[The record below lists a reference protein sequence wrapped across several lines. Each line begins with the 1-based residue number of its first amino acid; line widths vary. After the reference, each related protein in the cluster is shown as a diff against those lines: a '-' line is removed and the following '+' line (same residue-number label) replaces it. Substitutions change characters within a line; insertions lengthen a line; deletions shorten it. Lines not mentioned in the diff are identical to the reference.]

1 MEILNNDSRDVIQIS
16 DIVEKMYNAP
26 FIKQLDPSLS
36 IFFSRVYNVLSFRI
50 APKTPAF
57 DRIDHGSIDTSPEA
71 ICSPG
76 TVTQLHLIMGITA
89 NDHSSSPAVHFEDP
103 VLLEGRTDPRTNTGS
118 EIHMAVRCGDENK
131 VKDLLKHE
139 DVSSRD
145 KQGNTALHL
154 AAALGNLKLV
164 ELLLEAGSAV
174 DAQNKFGWTSLHFAA
189 EGTDGEVVRRLLDA
203 GANVNSRDH
212 DDSTPLNKAAFS
224 GNREVVET
232 LLAANPDIEALD
244 LSGQT
249 ALHSA
254 AIRGKDQYSDG
265 VLEAPLAAGAEVNAP
280 SKDDLFKEYD
290 GYTPAHLAILVG
302 NLEAVRVLVEHNADL
317 SALTASGNDAL
328 AIAREERKM
337 LEHLKS
343 IGQDVDESLRTMK
356 DIEMYLLQNL
366 NLWVAA

>member
-1 MEILNNDSRDVIQIS
+1 
-16 DIVEKMYNAP
+16 MYNAL

-36 IFFSRVYNVLSFRI
+36 IFLSRVYKVLSFSFSFHALRT
-50 APKTPAF
+50 APKTPVS
-57 DRIDHGSIDTSPEA
+57 DRTGHSSIDTSPEA

-76 TVTQLHLIMGITA
+76 TVTPLHLIMGIAA
-89 NDHSSSPAVHFEDP
+89 NDHLSSSAGPHFKDRI
-103 VLLEGRTDPRTNTGS
+103 LFDGRTDPRTNTGT
-118 EIHMAVRCGDENK
+118 EIHMAVRRGDANK

-154 AAALGNLKLV
+154 AAALGSLELV

-174 DAQNKFGWTSLHFAA
+174 DAQNKFGWTPLHFAA
-189 EGTDGEVVRRLLDA
+189 EGINGELVKRLLDA

-254 AIRGKDQYSDG
+254 AIRGKDEHSDG
-265 VLEAPLAAGAEVNAP
+265 VLEALLTAGAEVNAP
-280 SKDDLFKEYD
+280 SKDDLFQEHD
-290 GYTPAHLAILVG
+290 GYTPLHLATLVG
-302 NLEAVRVLVEHNADL
+302 NFEAVRVLVKHGANL
-317 SALTASGNDAL
+317 SATAASGKDAL
-328 AIAREERKM
+328 AIAREERKI
-337 LEHLKS
+337 LEDFKS
-343 IGQDVDESLRTMK
+343 RGQGVDDSLRTMK
-356 DIEMYLLQNL
+356 DIEMYFLEF
-366 NLWVAA
+366 